1 MKRFL
6 IFICV
11 CALLVMHCGAQ
22 KVLPSGEKMNWWQ
35 EAKLGLFVHWGPYC
49 LYGGVYHGYQQRR
62 GGAEWIMNRCKIPV
76 REYRAMA
83 STFNPVHFN
92 ADSLVLM
99 ARDAGMKYLVFTT
112 KHHDGFAMFQSEASS
127 FNIVDYTPFQRDI
140 VDEIV
145 KACRRYQMKIGFY

>member
-83 STFNPVHFN
+83 SAFNPVH
-92 ADSLVLM
+92 LILYILTLTVW
-99 ARDAGMKYLVFTT
+99 Y
-112 KHHDGFAMFQSEASS
+112 
-127 FNIVDYTPFQRDI
+127 
-140 VDEIV
+140 
-145 KACRRYQMKIGFY
+145 